1 MDLLFCFVFYTVLIF
16 FDDFEWIFFLFFLGF
31 WFLKK
36 VFVFGFCSF
45 VYVCD
50 S

>member
-1 MDLLFCFVFYTVLIF
+1 MDLLFCFVFDTVLIF
-16 FDDFEWIFFLFFLGF
+16 YDDFEWIFLLFFMGF